1 MIATY
6 PPGVDQLCLIVL
18 FLTFKDTEEDANTAL
33 KPAED
38 SFPGEPLVH
47 WFCDA
52 TSLEKEYANQAHANP
67 SGHRYHCDNAYISN
81 DADIPAVLEKALT
94 TSPSKETYT
103 FWFPLSPRS
112 QRPLPDMALS
122 LQTDHYIAMYTIC
135 KDEKDDE
142 TCASWVRDVM
152 KDVKKHSVGSYLG
165 DIDFQVRT
173 TRFWGEQQGKKLM
186 DIRKEWDPEGRICGY
201 LDDGDKSGVQGLDNK
216 LDED

>member
-1 MIATY
+1 MITTY
-6 PPGVDQLCLIVL
+6 LPGIDQLCLIVL
-18 FLTFKDTEEDANTAL
+18 FLTFKDNDDDAKTAL

-47 WFCDA
+47 RFCEE
-52 TSLEKEYANQAHANP
+52 TSLEEEYANQAHANP
-67 SGHRYHCDNAYISN
+67 SGHRYYCDNAYINN

-94 TSPSKETYT
+94 TSPSKETYS
-103 FWFPLSPRS
+103 FWSPLSPRS
-112 QRPLPDMALS
+112 RKPLPDMALS
-122 LQTDHYIAMYTIC
+122 LQTDHYLAFYTIC

-142 TCASWVRDVM
+142 KCANWVRDVM

-173 TRFWGEQQGKKLM
+173 TKFWGDEQGKKLM
-186 DIRKEWDPEGRICGY
+186 GIRQIWDPEGRICGY
-201 LDDGDKSGVQGLDNK
+201 LDNGDRSGIEGLDNK